1 MIYDIRQTTSYAYGS
16 FVPFAAHV
24 LRLMPL
30 PRPGF
35 EILARDMVIDPLPS
49 EFSATRD
56 FFGNATTHIT
66 LKAPHNRL
74 TVESSFSVEL
84 SPASLVEADETP
96 GWEEV
101 REAARETANFAARSP
116 AHQIFASPRV
126 PMDAAFKAYAAPLF
140 APARP
145 ILAAAVDLMHQ
156 IKADFAYDP
165 EATDVSTPA
174 RVAFATRR
182 GVCQDFA
189 HIMIGCLRSLGL
201 PAAYVSGYLR
211 THPAPGMPRLEGAD
225 AMHAW
230 VAVWCGATAG
240 WQELDPT
247 NALRV
252 ATDHVP
258 LAFGRDYSDVS
269 PIDGVIF
276 DSGRHSLAVSVDVR
290 ERVAPQVL

>member
-16 FVPFAAHV
+16 YVPFATHV

-30 PRPGF
+30 PQPG
-35 EILARDMVIDPLPS
+35 IDVLARDVFIDPAPS
-49 EFSATRD
+49 EVTASRD

-74 TVESSFSVEL
+74 TIESRFTVEL
-84 SPASLVEADETP
+84 EPSEPVVPEDTPSWET
-96 GWEEV
+96 V
-101 REAARETANFAARSP
+101 RRDAQESVSFAPHSP
-116 AHQIFASPRV
+116 AHQIFASRHV
-126 PMDAAFKAYAAPLF
+126 PLDVSFLDYATPF
-140 APARP
+140 FTPGCP
-145 ILAAAVDLMHQ
+145 ILSGAIALMEQ
-156 IKADFAYDP
+156 FRADFIYDP
-165 EATDVSTPA
+165 GATDVLTPA

-201 PAAYVSGYLR
+201 PAAYISGYLR

-230 VAVWCGATAG
+230 VAVWCGEDAG
-240 WQELDPT
+240 WQGLDPT
-247 NALRV
+247 NAIR
-252 ATDHVP
+252 AGMDHVP
-258 LAFGRDYSDVS
+258 LAFGRDYADVS

-276 DSGRHSLAVSVDVR
+276 DSGRHSVSVAVDVR
-290 ERVAPQVL
+290 EREETP

>member
-16 FVPFAAHV
+16 FVPFATHV

-30 PRPGF
+30 PQPG
-35 EILARDMVIDPLPS
+35 LDVVARDIFIDPAPS
-49 EFSATRD
+49 EVTAARD
-56 FFGNATTHIT
+56 FFGNATTHVT

-74 TVESSFSVEL
+74 TVESRFTVALADSVAID
-84 SPASLVEADETP
+84 PDDTP
-96 GWEEV
+96 SWESI
-101 REAARETANFAARSP
+101 RHAAQETASFEPRSP
-116 AHQIFASPRV
+116 AHQIFASRHV
-126 PMDAAFKAYAAPLF
+126 PLDASFLDYAAPLF
-140 APARP
+140 TPGRP
-145 ILAAAVDLMHQ
+145 VLAAAVALMEQ
-156 IKADFAYDP
+156 FRADFIYDP
-165 EATDVSTPA
+165 DATDVLTPA

-230 VAVWCGATAG
+230 VAVWCGEAAG
-240 WQELDPT
+240 WQGLDPT
-247 NALRV
+247 NAIR
-252 ATDHVP
+252 AGTDHVP
-258 LAFGRDYSDVS
+258 LAFGRDYADVS

-276 DSGRHSLAVSVDVR
+276 VSGGHSVSVAVDVR
-290 ERVAPQVL
+290 PRDEA

>member
-1 MIYDIRQTTSYAYGS
+1 MIYDVRQTTSYAYGS

-30 PRPGF
+30 SQPG
-35 EILARDMVIDPLPS
+35 IDVIARDMFIDPSPS
-49 EFSATRD
+49 ELSATRD

-66 LKAPHNRL
+66 LRSPHNRL
-74 TVESSFSVEL
+74 TVESRFTVTLLPGASVVPE
-84 SPASLVEADETP
+84 ETP
-96 GWEEV
+96 AWEMV
-101 REAARETANFAARSP
+101 RAAAQETTDLGARSP
-116 AHQIFASPRV
+116 AHQIFPSRHV
-126 PMDAAFKAYAAPLF
+126 PLDAAFLDYAAPDF
-140 APARP
+140 PSGRP
-145 ILAAAVDLMHQ
+145 VLAAATDLMQ
-156 IKADFAYDP
+156 RIKADFLYDP
-165 EATDVSTPA
+165 SATDVMTPA

-211 THPAPGMPRLEGAD
+211 THPLPGMPRLEGAD

-230 VAVWCGATAG
+230 VAIWCGAEVG
-240 WQELDPT
+240 WQGLDPT
-247 NALRV
+247 NAMRV
-252 ATDHVP
+252 GSDHVP
-258 LAFGRDYSDVS
+258 LAFGRDYADVS

-290 ERVAPQVL
+290 ERLGVQ

>member
-1 MIYDIRQTTSYAYGS
+1 MIYDVRQTTSYAYGS

-30 PRPGF
+30 PHQALDV
-35 EILARDMVIDPLPS
+35 LARDILIDPIPS

-74 TVESSFSVEL
+74 TVESRFTVAL
-84 SPASLVEADETP
+84 SPGPLVDEDDTPAWDTVRAAAYETTSL
-96 GWEEV
+96 
-101 REAARETANFAARSP
+101 AARSP

-126 PMDAAFKAYAAPLF
+126 PLDAAFQAYAAPLF
-140 APARP
+140 APARS
-145 ILAAAVDLMHQ
+145 ILSGAVDLMHQ

-165 EATDVSTPA
+165 DATDASTPA
-174 RVAFATRR
+174 RVAFAKRR

-189 HIMIGCLRSLGL
+189 HVMIGCLRSLGL

-211 THPAPGMPRLEGAD
+211 THPVPGTPRLEGAD

-230 VAVWCGATAG
+230 VAIWCGADAG
-240 WQELDPT
+240 WQGLDPT

-252 ATDHVP
+252 AADHVP

-290 ERVAPQVL
+290 ERAS

>member
-1 MIYDIRQTTSYAYGS
+1 MIYDVSQTTSYAYGS

-30 PRPGF
+30 PQPGLDV
-35 EILARDMVIDPLPS
+35 LARDMVIDPAPS

-74 TVESSFSVEL
+74 TVESRFTVAL
-84 SPASLVEADETP
+84 SPATSVDPEQTLA
-96 GWEEV
+96 WEEV
-101 REAARETANFAARSP
+101 RTAAQKTTSFAARSP

-126 PMDAAFKAYAAPLF
+126 PLDAAFRAYAAPLF
-140 APARP
+140 TPTRP
-145 ILAAAVDLMHQ
+145 VLAAAIDLMHQ

-165 EATDVSTPA
+165 GATDVSTPA

-230 VAVWCGATAG
+230 VAVWCGAEAG

-247 NALRV
+247 NAIRV

-276 DSGRHSLAVSVDVR
+276 DSGHHSLAVSVDVR
-290 ERVAPQVL
+290 ERAP

>member
-1 MIYDIRQTTSYAYGS
+1 MTVYDIRQTTSYAYGS

-30 PRPGF
+30 SAGR
-35 EILARDMVIDPLPS
+35 LDVLDCDMVIDPVPS
-49 EFSATRD
+49 EYAVGRD

-74 TVESSFSVEL
+74 TVESRSVVRLAPCE
-84 SPASLVEADETP
+84 LVEPRDTP
-96 GWEEV
+96 PWEEV
-101 REAARETANFAARSP
+101 RHWAHETAGLARRSP
-116 AHQIFASPRV
+116 AHQIFASRHV
-126 PMDAAFKAYAAPLF
+126 PLDAAFLDYAAALF
-140 APARP
+140 PPGRP
-145 ILAAAVDLMHQ
+145 VLEGALALMER
-156 IKADFAYDP
+156 IRAEFTYDP
-165 EATDVSTPA
+165 HATDVMTPA

-211 THPAPGMPRLEGAD
+211 THPLPGMARLEGAD

-230 VAVWCGATAG
+230 VSVWCGEEAG
-240 WQELDPT
+240 WQDLDPT
-247 NALRV
+247 NAMRV
-252 ATDHVP
+252 ERDHVP

-276 DSGRHSLAVSVDVR
+276 DSGRHSLSVAVDVC
-290 ERVAPQVL
+290 ERVEDA

>member
-1 MIYDIRQTTSYAYGS
+1 MIYDVRQTTSYAYGS

-30 PRPGF
+30 PQPGL
-35 EILARDMVIDPLPS
+35 EILARDMVIDPAPS

-74 TVESSFSVEL
+74 TVESSFTVAL
-84 SPASLVEADETP
+84 SPAASVDPEQTP
-96 GWEEV
+96 AWEDV
-101 REAARETANFAARSP
+101 RAAAQGTTSFAARSP

-126 PMDAAFKAYAAPLF
+126 PLDAAFAAYAAPLF
-140 APARP
+140 PRARP
-145 ILAAAVDLMHQ
+145 VLVGAVALMHQ
-156 IKADFAYDP
+156 IKADFVYDP
-165 EATDVSTPA
+165 DATDASTPA

-211 THPAPGMPRLEGAD
+211 THPAPGMPLLEGAD

-230 VAVWCGATAG
+230 VAVWCGAEAG

-247 NALRV
+247 NAMRV
-252 ATDHVP
+252 EADHVP

-269 PIDGVIF
+269 PVDGVIF
-276 DSGRHSLAVSVDVR
+276 DSGHHSLAVSVDVR
-290 ERVAPQVL
+290 ARGP

>member
-1 MIYDIRQTTSYAYGS
+1 MIYDIRQTTFYAYGS
-16 FVPFAAHV
+16 YVPFAAHV

-30 PRPGF
+30 SQPGLDV
-35 EILARDMVIDPLPS
+35 LACDMAIDPLPS
-49 EFSATRD
+49 EHVTTRD
-56 FFGNATTHIT
+56 FFGNAMTHIT

-74 TVESSFSVEL
+74 TVESRATVHL
-84 SPASLVEADETP
+84 DEA
-96 GWEEV
+96 EEV
-101 REAARETANFAARSP
+101 APEATPAWELVAAAAQTTLDLGPRSP
-116 AHQIFASPRV
+116 AHQIYASRHV
-126 PMDAAFKAYAAPLF
+126 PLDAAFLDYALDRFTPG
-140 APARP
+140 RP
-145 ILAAAVDLMHQ
+145 VLKAAVELMER
-156 IKADFAYDP
+156 IRADFQYDP
-165 EATDVSTPA
+165 HATDVRTPA

-230 VAVWCGATAG
+230 VAVWCGAEAG

-247 NALRV
+247 NAMRV
-252 ATDHVP
+252 EADHVP

-269 PIDGVIF
+269 PVDGVIF
-276 DSGRHSLAVSVDVR
+276 DSGHHSLAVSVDVR
-290 ERVAPQVL
+290 ARGP

>member
-1 MIYDIRQTTSYAYGS
+1 MIYDIRQTTSYSYGS
-16 FVPFAAHV
+16 YVPFAAHV

-30 PRPGF
+30 PQPGLDV
-35 EILARDMVIDPLPS
+35 LARDMLIDPSPS

-74 TVESSFSVEL
+74 TVESRFTVAL
-84 SPASLVEADETP
+84 TP
-96 GWEEV
+96 GPLVVPE
-101 REAARETANFAARSP
+101 ETAPWEAVRRAAQATTSFAARSP
-116 AHQIFASPRV
+116 VHQIFASRHV
-126 PMDAAFKAYAAPLF
+126 PLDAAFLDYARAEFPSG
-140 APARP
+140 RP
-145 ILAAAVDLMHQ
+145 VLAGAIGLMEMFRR
-156 IKADFAYDP
+156 DFRYDP
-165 EATDVSTPA
+165 GATDVMTPA
-174 RVAFATRR
+174 REAFSTRR

-211 THPAPGMPRLEGAD
+211 THPLPGMPRLEGAD

-230 VAVWCGATAG
+230 VAVWCGGGVG

-247 NALRV
+247 NAMR
-252 ATDHVP
+252 AGTDHVP

-276 DSGRHSLAVSVDVR
+276 DSGRHSVAVAVDVR
-290 ERVAPQVL
+290 EHQSGA

>member
-30 PRPGF
+30 SQPG
-35 EILARDMVIDPLPS
+35 LDVVARDMFVDPAPS

-66 LKAPHNRL
+66 LRTPHNRL
-74 TVESSFSVEL
+74 TVESRFTVALAPPLLAVPE
-84 SPASLVEADETP
+84 ETP
-96 GWEEV
+96 AWEMV
-101 REAARETANFAARSP
+101 RAAAYETTDLAARSP
-116 AHQIFASPRV
+116 AHQIFPSRHV
-126 PMDAAFKAYAAPLF
+126 PLDAAFRDYAAPLF
-140 APARP
+140 APGRP
-145 ILAAAVDLMHQ
+145 VLAAALDLMQ
-156 IKADFAYDP
+156 RIKAEFLYDP
-165 EATDVSTPA
+165 EATDVMTPA
-174 RVAFATRR
+174 RAAFATRR

-211 THPAPGMPRLEGAD
+211 THPLPGMARLEGAD

-230 VAVWCGATAG
+230 VSVWCGADAG

-247 NALRV
+247 NAMR
-252 ATDHVP
+252 AGGDHVP

-290 ERVAPQVL
+290 ERVEAQ

>member
-1 MIYDIRQTTSYAYGS
+1 MIYDVRQTTSYAYGS

-30 PRPGF
+30 PQPGL
-35 EILARDMVIDPLPS
+35 EILARDMVIDPAPS

-74 TVESSFSVEL
+74 TVESSFTVAL
-84 SPASLVEADETP
+84 SPAASVDPEQTP
-96 GWEEV
+96 AWEDV
-101 REAARETANFAARSP
+101 RAAAQGTTSFAARSP

-126 PMDAAFKAYAAPLF
+126 PLDAAFAAYAAPLF
-140 APARP
+140 PRARP
-145 ILAAAVDLMHQ
+145 VLVGAVALMHQ
-156 IKADFAYDP
+156 IKADFVYDP
-165 EATDVSTPA
+165 DATDASTPA

-182 GVCQDFA
+182 GVCQDFT

-211 THPAPGMPRLEGAD
+211 THPAPGMPLLEGAD

-230 VAVWCGATAG
+230 VAVWCGAEAG

-247 NALRV
+247 NAMRV
-252 ATDHVP
+252 EADHVP

-269 PIDGVIF
+269 PVDGVIF
-276 DSGRHSLAVSVDVR
+276 DSGHHSLAVSVDVR
-290 ERVAPQVL
+290 ARGP

>member
-1 MIYDIRQTTSYAYGS
+1 MIYDVRQTTSYAYGS

-30 PRPGF
+30 PQAGLDV
-35 EILARDMVIDPLPS
+35 LARDMQIDPSPS

-74 TVESSFSVEL
+74 TVESRFTVAL
-84 SPASLVEADETP
+84 SPEALLDPVDTPAWEAVRAAAHATTSL
-96 GWEEV
+96 
-101 REAARETANFAARSP
+101 AARSP

-126 PMDAAFKAYAAPLF
+126 PLDAAFQAYAGPLF
-140 APARP
+140 TAGRP
-145 ILAAAVDLMHQ
+145 VLAAAVDLMLQ
-156 IKADFAYDP
+156 IRADFVYDP
-165 EATDVSTPA
+165 TATDASTPA

-189 HIMIGCLRSLGL
+189 HVMIGCLRSLGL
-201 PAAYVSGYLR
+201 PAAYISGYLR
-211 THPAPGMPRLEGAD
+211 THPLPGMPRLEGAD

-230 VAVWCGATAG
+230 VAVWCGVEAG

-247 NALRV
+247 NAVRV

-276 DSGRHSLAVSVDVR
+276 DSAPHSLAVAVDVR
-290 ERVAPQVL
+290 ERAGAL